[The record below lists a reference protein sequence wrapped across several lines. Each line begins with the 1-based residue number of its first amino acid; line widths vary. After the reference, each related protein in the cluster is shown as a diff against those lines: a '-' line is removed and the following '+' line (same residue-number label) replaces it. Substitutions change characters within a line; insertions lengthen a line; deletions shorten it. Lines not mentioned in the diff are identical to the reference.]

1 LVSLTISNIDNI
13 NHRILQRIESLWLK
27 AKPWHPFLE
36 ALRQALFID
45 EDSLNPTGTKERPSW
60 FLLPILCSQAAGG
73 DPKLAED
80 IAAAWALLY
89 TSAHILDK
97 IEDEEPYSWIKVA
110 GKGPSINI
118 ATGLIISAFGVLNSA
133 QYTTLMGEIAAEIT
147 ADFQQT
153 ILQICG
159 GQHRDLTCRESSLDE
174 CWSIAEKKSGSSFAL
189 ACRAGARLATND
201 QSKIDCYSSFGRHLG
216 MMIQIGDDVAGIWI
230 AKGEKSD
237 ITSGDHWTLPI
248 AYAMEVAS
256 VEDQILLLE
265 CLNAGYN
272 KHERVSKALDLLE
285 RIGAPLYLATKMEWH
300 RSEAENSLFNAN
312 PEPSARDSLL
322 GLLNYIYLMPSAP
335 SNEL

>member
-1 LVSLTISNIDNI
+1 
-13 NHRILQRIESLWLK
+13 LWSQTNLW
-27 AKPWHPFLE
+27 PLYLD
-36 ALRQALFID
+36 ALRQAVSID
-45 EDSLNPTGTKERPSW
+45 EASLNTTETRERPRW

-97 IEDEEPYSWIKVA
+97 IEDEESYSWMKVA
-110 GKGPSINI
+110 GRGPSINI
-118 ATGLIISAFGVLNSA
+118 ATGLIISAFGALNSLHFIELDHETA
-133 QYTTLMGEIAAEIT
+133 SEIT

-159 GQHRDLTCRESSLDE
+159 GQHRDLTCREPSLDD

-216 MMIQIGDDVAGIWI
+216 LLLQIGDDAAGIWV

-237 ITSGDHWTLPI
+237 LTSGDHWTLPI

-256 VEDQILLLE
+256 VEDQRLLLE

-300 RSEAENSLFNAN
+300 RSEAENSLLNAN

-322 GLLNYIYLMPSAP
+322 GLLNYICLMPSAL